1 VIIEY
6 NNNDVKLGKELER
19 DWLTYYGTTAGAL
32 LEPSSRTNQY
42 GVNFKDD
49 RFVLIL

>member
-1 VIIEY
+1 MRMMKLVKVIQ
-6 NNNDVKLGKELER
+6 
-19 DWLTYYGTTAGAL
+19 WLLHIMENAVGAL

-49 RFVLIL
+49 HFAVIL